1 MFISHEKQYFRLKC
15 FFIYKTRY
23 NLFMSD
29 EKERYLKVIETTKT
43 ETETKPMTG
52 RQTNPIAK
60 KFLNFHHK
68 NEGKFSVKDLFR
80 R

>member
-1 MFISHEKQYFRLKC
+1 
-15 FFIYKTRY
+15 
-23 NLFMSD
+23 MSD

>member
-1 MFISHEKQYFRLKC
+1 
-15 FFIYKTRY
+15 
-23 NLFMSD
+23 MSD

-60 KFLNFHHK
+60 NFLIFIIKTKVNF
-68 NEGKFSVKDLFR
+68 L
-80 R
+80 